1 MAYRVVE
8 IEFRPDSA
16 QQWRIHGS
24 VRQESARLWTR
35 LIRLHAYIRRR
46 QWKWPSYNDLARWS
60 KGKFPA
66 LHSGSVQQICKEFI
80 EAVDSTRQKRLNGD
94 AEAKYPWKTKQ
105 RYRGVAFTNQAP
117 RIRGRR
123 MLLPCGRIEG
133 KRAYLSVTLPK
144 KFLPPG
150 KLSEI
155 RLEFSKLSLVYKV
168 GDEAES
174 EAPEVVAIDPG
185 VNTLLA
191 ATDGVRVV
199 QVSGRAVKSMIQYRN
214 KALAEIVQRQS
225 FHKKG
230 SKRWKRLQRAK
241 RNMLACQ
248 RRKVRDTAHKATR
261 AIANAFPGH
270 RVIMGKPFNDA
281 ARKLR
286 RTNAQTVS
294 QAVNGMIARYL
305 DYKMAGCEQ
314 DDEYYTSQTCPVCG
328 ERRKCGRIYS
338 CKSCGLRAPRDA
350 VGCVNIRTKG
360 MTGEIQNIPPEQ
372 FPTNIK
378 YLRVRIKTHTR
389 SRSGGHPGT
398 SSAPQPLHQAV

>member
-24 VRQESARLWTR
+24 VRQEAARLWSR
-35 LIRLHAYIRRR
+35 LTRLHAYIRRR

-60 KGKFPA
+60 KGKFPG

-80 EAVDSTRQKRLNGD
+80 EAIDSARQKRLKGD
-94 AEAKYPWKTKQ
+94 AEARYPWKTRQ
-105 RYRGVAFTNQAP
+105 RYRAVTFTNQAP

-123 MLLPCGRIEG
+123 MVLPCGRVEG
-133 KRAYLSVTLPK
+133 RRAYLSVTLPK
-144 KFLPPG
+144 GFQHPG

-155 RLEFSKLSLVYKV
+155 RLEFAKLSLVYKV
-168 GDEAES
+168 CDETREES
-174 EAPEVVAIDPG
+174 QGVVGVDPG

-191 ATDGVRVV
+191 ATDGEKVV
-199 QVSGRAVKSMIQYRN
+199 LVSGRAVKSMVQYRN
-214 KALAEIVQRQS
+214 KALGEITRRQS
-225 FHKKG
+225 CHKKG
-230 SKRWKRLQRAK
+230 SKRWKRLQKAK
-241 RNMLACQ
+241 RKMLARQ
-248 RRKVRDTAHKATR
+248 RRKVRDAVHKATR
-261 AIANAFPGH
+261 AVADAFPGH
-270 RVIMGKPFNDA
+270 RAIMGKPFNDA

-314 DDEYYTSQTCPVCG
+314 DDEHYTSQTCPVCG

-338 CKSCGLRAPRDA
+338 CKSCGLSAPRDA
-350 VGCVNIRTKG
+350 VVN
-360 MTGEIQNIPPEQ
+360 GE
-372 FPTNIK
+372 
-378 YLRVRIKTHTR
+378 
-389 SRSGGHPGT
+389 
-398 SSAPQPLHQAV
+398 